1 MPRRRKA
8 RVKREFRGNK
18 SARVYTAPF
27 SELEDDDCGRTDEES
42 LDGST
47 GRLRKGLSVSDSA
60 TFPEPSPVGRMAEDG
75 VSGRRARKKAR
86 KRRRRSKRRRS
97 SSPEPTKQV
106 EKVRAKQLRLDASIT
121 RTKSCRISWTLCL
134 PPLERIR

>member
-18 SARVYTAPF
+18 RARVYTAPF

-42 LDGST
+42 LDAST
-47 GRLRKGLSVSDSA
+47 GRLREGLSVSDSV

-75 VSGRRARKKAR
+75 VSGRRASKVEDNRKYCATLRRKA
-86 KRRRRSKRRRS
+86 
-97 SSPEPTKQV
+97 PQM
-106 EKVRAKQLRLDASIT
+106 I
-121 RTKSCRISWTLCL
+121 
-134 PPLERIR
+134 

>member
-1 MPRRRKA
+1 MGQSCNLLPGNTLTPRRRKA

-47 GRLRKGLSVSDSA
+47 GRLRKGLSVSA
-60 TFPEPSPVGRMAEDG
+60 LLF
-75 VSGRRARKKAR
+75 
-86 KRRRRSKRRRS
+86 
-97 SSPEPTKQV
+97 
-106 EKVRAKQLRLDASIT
+106 
-121 RTKSCRISWTLCL
+121 
-134 PPLERIR
+134 